1 MMLVAAKWREFSS
14 LNPHSEEPEA
24 EDDLEPNYI
33 PKPSRSR
40 SSAAKV
46 IIFNLINKYFRVMVV
61 LIFVFV

>member
-14 LNPHSEEPEA
+14 MNPHSEEPEA

-46 IIFNLINKYFRVMVV
+46 NNSH
-61 LIFVFV
+61 LIFFFFIEE